1 MNERDPAWIEIDL
14 GKIRRN
20 VQRLAE
26 ASKPAELMAVV
37 KADAY
42 GHGAVAVSR
51 AALASGAR
59 RLAVAT
65 PAEGQELRRAGI
77 AAPILVVG
85 AFLPGQEEIYL
96 EHRLTV
102 TLASFEGI
110 EVLAQAAKRRGVVVR
125 VHIKVDTGMGRLGFL
140 PDEVPFLVK
149 RLQRYPSIEL
159 EGIYSHYACADA
171 PGQTGVEIQGR
182 RLQQVVAQVQEM
194 GWHPAYVH
202 LSNTAG
208 VLEQLA
214 PPKCN
219 LVRTGIGI
227 YGLYP
232 SATVQRSVEL
242 QPALSL
248 HARVTTVKRVP
259 AGTGVSYGLTYRTP
273 HETTLCTLPIG
284 YANGVTR
291 LLSHKA
297 HVLLGGHRF
306 PIVGVVCMNL
316 CVVDVGDYPAKVGE
330 EAVLIGRQ
338 GNEEITADEWAE
350 HLGTI
355 NYEVVCMMRENLP
368 RRYTIG
374 NRSPDNP
381 TGA

>member
-1 MNERDPAWIEIDL
+1 
-14 GKIRRN
+14 
-20 VQRLAE
+20 
-26 ASKPAELMAVV
+26 MAVV

-65 PAEGQELRRAGI
+65 PLEGQELRRAGI

-85 AFLPGQEEIYL
+85 AFMPGQEEMFL

-110 EVLAQAAKRRGVVVR
+110 ERLAQAAKKRGTVVR

-159 EGIYSHYACADA
+159 EGIYSHYACADDSA
-171 PGQTGVEIQGR
+171 LTKVGVQGR
-182 RLQQVVAQVQEM
+182 RLQQVVTQVQEM
-194 GWHPAYVH
+194 GWKPAFVH
-202 LSNTAG
+202 ISNTAG

-214 PPKCN
+214 PPVCN
-219 LVRTGIGI
+219 LVRTGIGV

-232 SATVQRSVEL
+232 SSTVQRSVTLE
-242 QPALSL
+242 PALSL

-259 AGTGVSYGLTYRTP
+259 AGAGVSYGLTYKTP
-273 HETTLCTLPIG
+273 REKTLCTLPIG

-291 LLSHKA
+291 ILSYKGQLLI
-297 HVLLGGHRF
+297 GGRLF
-306 PIVGVVCMNL
+306 PIVGVMCITV
-316 CVVDVGDYPAKVGE
+316 CVVDVGDYGAVVG
-330 EAVLIGRQ
+330 
-338 GNEEITADEWAE
+338 D
-350 HLGTI
+350 
-355 NYEVVCMMRENLP
+355 
-368 RRYTIG
+368 
-374 NRSPDNP
+374 D
-381 TGA
+381 

>member
-1 MNERDPAWIEIDL
+1 MTERESAWVQVDL

-26 ASKPAELMAVV
+26 ACRPAELMAVV
-37 KADAY
+37 KADGY
-42 GHGAVAVSR
+42 GHGAAAVSR

-65 PAEGQELRRAGI
+65 PTEGQELRRAGI

-85 AFLPGQEEIYL
+85 AFMPGQEEMYI

-110 EVLAQAAKRRGVVVR
+110 DALAQAAQRRGVVVR

-140 PDEVPFLVK
+140 PDEIPFLVK
-149 RLQRYPSIEL
+149 RLQRYPYIEL

-171 PGQTGVEIQGR
+171 PDREEVAAQGQ
-182 RLQQVVAQVQEM
+182 RLQQVVAQVKEL
-194 GWHPAYVH
+194 GWQPAYVH

-214 PPKCN
+214 PPEFN
-219 LVRTGIGI
+219 MVRTGIGM

-232 SATVQRSVEL
+232 SATVRRSITLE
-242 QPALSL
+242 PALSL
-248 HARVTTVKRVP
+248 HARVATVKRVP

-273 HETTLCTLPIG
+273 RETTLCTLPIG

-297 HVLLGGHRF
+297 QVLIDGRRF
-306 PIVGVVCMNL
+306 PIVGVICMNV
-316 CVVDVGDYPAKVGE
+316 CVVDVGDYPVEIGD

-338 GNEEITADEWAE
+338 GDEEITADEWAE

-355 NYEVVCMMRENLP
+355 NYEVVCMMRANLP
-368 RRYTIG
+368 RIYTT
-374 NRSPDNP
+374 SESSL
-381 TGA
+381 